1 MNNEKS
7 YADYETDLE
16 IQKYFDPGY
25 SGVCIDIGAGFGTER
40 SNTYYFEKKYWRCL
54 CIEPNPGLY
63 NHMRMYRRL
72 ALNIACS
79 NYDKKGV
86 SFQIYDI
93 NDGNQEAISSLV
105 VDKRLVE
112 SHKGMINKVEEIKVE
127 VKKLDTV
134 LSRINLE
141 KIDFVSIDTE
151 GTELEVLMGFDI
163 NRWKPS
169 LFIIENNF
177 EESKFLDYLR
187 DFGYKFSQRIGVNDF
202 FTRGEEMKRQKEQKS
217 DSSLEQNLDYIFE
230 V

>member
-7 YADYETDLE
+7 YSDYETDLA
-16 IQKYFDPGY
+16 IQKYYESGY
-25 SGVCIDIGAGFGTER
+25 SGVCIDIGAGMGTER

-72 ALNIACS
+72 AMNIACS

-86 SFQIYDI
+86 PFQIYSV

-105 VDKRLVE
+105 VDQRLVD

-127 VKKLDTV
+127 VKRLDTV

-163 NRWKPS
+163 NRWKPK
-169 LFIIENNF
+169 LFVIENHF
-177 EESKFLDYLR
+177 DESKFSDYLN
-187 DFGYKFSQRIGVNDF
+187 DFGYKFSQRVGVNDF
-202 FTRGEEMKRQKEQKS
+202 FVSGEEMKEQREHKEQSRKLFGCIHLS
-217 DSSLEQNLDYIFE
+217 D
-230 V
+230 